1 MSVPQKRRR
10 ASRGDGEQLREE
22 IIIAAKKL
30 LAQAA
35 SADDVPIRAVADAV
49 GVTAPSIYL
58 HFADKQEL
66 LAAVVADVFREL
78 DEEMLSAGAGETS
91 PLGRLRAYG
100 LAYVHFAIAHPEHY
114 RLAMLE
120 PCPVPMA
127 EVDRVLQSS
136 AFAHFNATI
145 VECIEAGIFA
155 GADPLATTFDLWS
168 AAHGV
173 AGMLIVKGYLPF
185 GTVDEFADRVLCA
198 AALGHAARQLVGPD
212 PTAADV
218 TAWLAAQRSASS

>member
-1 MSVPQKRRR
+1 MSVPPKRRR
-10 ASRGDGEQLREE
+10 ASRGDGDQLREE

-78 DEEMLSAGAGETS
+78 DEEMLSAGADETS

-100 LAYVHFAIAHPEHY
+100 MAYVHFAIAHPEHY

-127 EVDRVLQSS
+127 EVDRVLESS
-136 AFAHFNATI
+136 AFAHFHAT
-145 VECIEAGIFA
+145 VLECIEAGIFA

-198 AALGHAARQLVGPD
+198 AALGHAARQLVGAD
-212 PTAADV
+212 PSPADV
-218 TAWLAAQRSASS
+218 TAWLTAQRSASS